1 MGERDLPGTGD
12 PYEDP
17 HGVRVAAARARLK
30 ADRKLGLAPDRRLVE
45 LVRDAD
51 AARGAGEDAGPRR

>member
-1 MGERDLPGTGD
+1 MGERDLPGS
-12 PYEDP
+12 EDP

-30 ADRKLGLAPDRRLVE
+30 ADRKLGLVPDRRLVE

-51 AARGAGEDAGPRR
+51 AARGTGKDGGSRG

>member
-1 MGERDLPGTGD
+1 MGERDLPGS
-12 PYEDP
+12 EDP

-30 ADRKLGLAPDRRLVE
+30 ADRKLGLVPDRRLVE

-51 AARGAGEDAGPRR
+51 AGRGSRDDGTARG